1 MQPCSNRRFLALYA
15 GLFVFLALW
24 LGNRGLNDPDEG
36 RYVNIA
42 QHFLEPG
49 ADPWEPVL
57 SGFSHYDKPPLV
69 YWCTAVCLK
78 IFGAT
83 EWAARLTPLFGAYL
97 TLIGLGWA
105 AWRWHGRET
114 AFWAVLVCGTFGQ
127 FWLLARFLTPDMF
140 MTGWCA
146 LAVGAWAECRHR
158 GGHWGFWLLSLLFW
172 SLAWWAKATPC
183 LVPLAGLAL
192 GLKMTGDRAGWQALR
207 PGLLFPGILILGCGW
222 YVVMMVRH
230 PELVRFFFGRELMGR
245 VTGHVQGRKGPIYY
259 YLGVGLLGWLPW
271 WPLAARAAW
280 KIARPRIDGWRDFSV
295 RLGLEGWMALTGFVI
310 FSLISSKLPTY
321 TLCLAP
327 WVALLAARLLLLWR
341 REAGE
346 KVFKFWTVFLPLSAG
361 VVYLGLVL
369 IAPRFESRFALNS
382 SIRPVAKVLNER
394 GVTDVYFDHY
404 WPSAEFYLGPK
415 VHFVLPDTLQQR
427 ADDPGLPT
435 PVGRSRFYRPET
447 WREAL
452 ERSPKKPVWLVRYE
466 KPAHSPFDPVI
477 SGAKAPDRIKIGD
490 FLLVRLR

>member
-1 MQPCSNRRFLALYA
+1 
-15 GLFVFLALW
+15 
-24 LGNRGLNDPDEG
+24 
-36 RYVNIA
+36 
-42 QHFLEPG
+42 
-49 ADPWEPVL
+49 
-57 SGFSHYDKPPLV
+57 
-69 YWCTAVCLK
+69 
-78 IFGAT
+78 
-83 EWAARLTPLFGAYL
+83 
-97 TLIGLGWA
+97 
-105 AWRWHGRET
+105 
-114 AFWAVLVCGTFGQ
+114 
-127 FWLLARFLTPDMF
+127 
-140 MTGWCA
+140 
-146 LAVGAWAECRHR
+146 
-158 GGHWGFWLLSLLFW
+158 
-172 SLAWWAKATPC
+172 
-183 LVPLAGLAL
+183 
-192 GLKMTGDRAGWQALR
+192 
-207 PGLLFPGILILGCGW
+207 
-222 YVVMMVRH
+222 
-230 PELVRFFFGRELMGR
+230 
-245 VTGHVQGRKGPIYY
+245 
-259 YLGVGLLGWLPW
+259 
-271 WPLAARAAW
+271 
-280 KIARPRIDGWRDFSV
+280 
-295 RLGLEGWMALTGFVI
+295 
-310 FSLISSKLPTY
+310 
-321 TLCLAP
+321 
-327 WVALLAARLLLLWR
+327 LAARLLLLWR